1 MLKFLSLFGLRA
13 ATAAPV
19 PVSALVPSPTSVT
32 AGVYLLIPFSLSFTY
47 WLNVVLLLV
56 SGSIIFVAGLGAN
69 SEFDLKRIIALS
81 TLKQLG
87 LMILK
92 CLMIITIHIGVFG
105 LACFHP

>member
-32 AGVYLLIPFSLSFTY
+32 AGVYLLIHFSLCFTY

-56 SGSIIFVAGLGAN
+56 SGSIFV
-69 SEFDLKRIIALS
+69 
-81 TLKQLG
+81 T
-87 LMILK
+87 
-92 CLMIITIHIGVFG
+92 GVVG
-105 LACFHP
+105 RVIM